1 MRERQALDHLLES
14 VRGGESA
21 VRVLRGEAGIGKT
34 ALLGYC
40 ARQAVGCR
48 LAQIAGVES
57 ELALP
62 WAALHQL
69 CAPLLDGLPAL
80 PEPQQQALRL
90 AFGTASGG
98 APDRFLVGLAVLG
111 LLAEASAQR
120 PMVCLVDDAQWLD
133 DASARVLGFVARR
146 LLGESVALLLAVREV
161 GDERRFPGLPTLTV
175 ERLTDDDARA
185 LLTAIVPGH
194 LDQRVRDRIVADTGG
209 NPLALLELVNGMSKP
224 ELAGGFALPPT
235 ASRVRPTPRPVR
247 AAGTGTCGADPAL
260 DAAGRR

>member
-1 MRERQALDHLLES
+1 M
-14 VRGGESA
+14 
-21 VRVLRGEAGIGKT
+21 
-34 ALLGYC
+34 
-40 ARQAVGCR
+40 
-48 LAQIAGVES
+48 AQIAVVES

-69 CAPLLDGLPAL
+69 CAPLLGSLPAL

-90 AFGTASGG
+90 ALGTASGG

-175 ERLTDDDARA
+175 ERLTDEDARA

-194 LDQRVRDRIVADTGG
+194 LDQRYGGVPAVVGGVDRRTGTAGGTRSARDRVLG
-209 NPLALLELVNGMSKP
+209 
-224 ELAGGFALPPT
+224 PP
-235 ASRVRPTPRPVR
+235 PGTPARY
-247 AAGTGTCGADPAL
+247 
-260 DAAGRR
+260 

>member
-1 MRERQALDHLLES
+1 MAVMRKPAFRGRMRERQALDHLLES

-111 LLAEASAQR
+111 LLAEASAQLR
-120 PMVCLVDDAQWLD
+120 CQAREPVPDAGEGLEL
-133 DASARVLGFVARR
+133 ARVLRECFVQPAERVTR
-146 LLGESVALLLAVREV
+146 LPGVR
-161 GDERRFPGLPTLTV
+161 
-175 ERLTDDDARA
+175 
-185 LLTAIVPGH
+185 
-194 LDQRVRDRIVADTGG
+194 
-209 NPLALLELVNGMSKP
+209 
-224 ELAGGFALPPT
+224 
-235 ASRVRPTPRPVR
+235 
-247 AAGTGTCGADPAL
+247 
-260 DAAGRR
+260 